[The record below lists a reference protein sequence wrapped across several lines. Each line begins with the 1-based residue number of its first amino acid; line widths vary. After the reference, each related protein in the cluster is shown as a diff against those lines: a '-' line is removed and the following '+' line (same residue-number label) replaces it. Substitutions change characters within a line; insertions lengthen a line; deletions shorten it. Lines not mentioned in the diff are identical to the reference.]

1 MLGDKRISLVGANF
15 NLFVSDESK
24 PVFTRFLK
32 KVYASNVKD
41 SCEIILG
48 YENEHFSSVYMEA
61 IVLHEETQCFLTVVD
76 ISAFKAWDSQ

>member
-1 MLGDKRISLVGANF
+1 
-15 NLFVSDESK
+15 FVSDESK

-48 YENEHFSSVYMEA
+48 YEKEHFSSVYMEA

-76 ISAFKAWDSQ
+76 ISAFKAWNSQ